1 MPKLAERASA
11 RIAAKTI
18 IGKATSLRKKRE
30 LASLVKKGHVWNAV
44 RKLYKSKEGE
54 NVYIAREGIHP
65 HFYPLP
71 PKYNATRNT
80 IHRNNRA
87 AKYSINRAIKNK
99 SIMDIIVPLV
109 GKGASGAGV
118 NPAYVASAFKSTN
131 MIYATVGKRKLKAFA
146 FIKNPTRNTRYVD
159 VIGAFPG
166 YGSSLMNKILSNA
179 KNNGKKYVN
188 LSAVTNGV
196 NNKNANSYPLVKWYS
211 SKGFVRSGTL
221 KSNSTLPMRYT
232 VK

>member
-18 IGKATSLRKKRE
+18 IGKATSLRKRKE
-30 LASLVKKGHVWNAV
+30 LASLVKKGHIWNAV
-44 RKLYKSKEGE
+44 RKLYKNKEGE
-54 NVYIAREGIHP
+54 NVYVVRQGVHP

-71 PKYNATRNT
+71 PKYNASTNT
-80 IHRNNRA
+80 IHRNNRT

-99 SIMDIIVPLV
+99 TIMDIVVPLI

-118 NPAYVASAFKSTN
+118 NPAYVANAFKRTN
-131 MIYATVGKRKLKAFA
+131 MRYATVGKRRLKAFA
-146 FIKNPTRNTRYVD
+146 FVLNPNRNTRYID

-166 YGSSLMNKILSNA
+166 YGSSLMNRILSNA
-179 KNNGKKYVN
+179 KTNGKKYVN

-196 NNKNANSYPLVKWYS
+196 NNKNANSYPLVKWYM
-211 SKGFVRSGTL
+211 SKGFVRSGPL